1 MSIGLHAQA
10 GSSCNDSPAHTNS
23 SGSSLARHTGVLRM
37 AVLLLLGSVGLVHA
51 DSPALD
57 KIPIVYASDGL
68 KITGLLS
75 KPAGDGPFP
84 LIIVNHGG
92 FEPAQHLGGLLD
104 LFSKLGYVAV
114 ASDYRGIGHS
124 EGHREVARGEV
135 SDVLNAITYAQNQP
149 YVDRKRVVM
158 WGFSHGGT
166 IALLAAARAPGIQA
180 VVVVEGPV
188 DLAASYRHWAKMS
201 AASSASL
208 APKDIQR
215 LVGST
220 PEENPDE
227 WKARSPLFCAD
238 KIKCPVYLIYGANDA
253 VVPVAE
259 GVRMADALRAAGNP
273 HVTMVIDPG
282 AKHGLDGKA
291 FGRVRQGMLNFL
303 NEHAG
308 RPSMP

>member
-1 MSIGLHAQA
+1 MRRSIL
-10 GSSCNDSPAHTNS
+10 TTVI
-23 SGSSLARHTGVLRM
+23 LA
-37 AVLLLLGSVGLVHA
+37 ALLLWGLVETA
-51 DSPALD
+51 RAESPALD

-75 KPAGDGPFP
+75 KPKGDGPFP
-84 LIIVNHGG
+84 LIVVNHGG

-104 LFSKLGYVAV
+104 LFARLGYVAV
-114 ASDYRGIGHS
+114 ASDYRGVGHS
-124 EGHREVARGEV
+124 EGHREVAHGEV
-135 SDVLNAITYAQNQP
+135 ADVLSAITYAQNQP

-166 IALLAAARAPGIQA
+166 IALLAAARAPAIQA
-180 VVVVEGPV
+180 IVVVEGPV
-188 DLAASYRHWAKMS
+188 DLAASYRHWANLNAQS
-201 AASSASL
+201 AASL

-220 PEENPDE
+220 PEEKPDE

-273 HVTMVIDPG
+273 HVTMVIDRE

-291 FGRVRQGMLNFL
+291 FGRVRTGMLNFL
-303 NEHAG
+303 NEYAG
-308 RPSMP
+308 RPPLP